1 MRYSLLVLLLFGLLM
16 ACQNEEDINPDGTI
30 ETNAQL
36 VNNLPVDGC
45 EWHFM
50 INHGS
55 HTTFYLPTKATAFR
69 VETIIAT
76 LPKTGGAITS
86 RVRIRYR
93 PTSQKGQVQCGFGRI
108 AEYDEIEIIEIRE
121 R

>member
-1 MRYSLLVLLLFGLLM
+1 MRRYVFILLLFGVFVG
-16 ACQNEEDINPDGTI
+16 CQDKEVDPDGTI
-30 ETNAQL
+30 ETNARL

-50 INHGS
+50 ITHDH
-55 HTTFYLPTKATAFR
+55 HTSFYLPSKSTAYK

-76 LPKTGGAITS
+76 LPRSGGAITT

-93 PTSQKGQVQCGFGRI
+93 PTSQKGHVQCGFGRI
-108 AEYDEIEIIEIRE
+108 AEYDEIDIIEIRK